1 MGALYIICSMTK
13 QNVQYKNSKF
23 KRVTQKDI
31 VSTLETIHGIGQDTA
46 QDVVSLVDATEY
58 KDLLNDDRT
67 DLKSN
72 VKRALLTSQINLDS
86 VLAVVLY
93 QAQKNDGEEVILYK
107 KGDSS
112 DLL

>member
-1 MGALYIICSMTK
+1 M
-13 QNVQYKNSKF
+13 NVQYKNSKF
-23 KRVTQKDI
+23 KRVTQNDI

-58 KDLLNDDRT
+58 KDLLNDERT
-67 DLKSN
+67 DLKVN
-72 VKRALLTSQINLDS
+72 VKRALLTSQINRES

>member
-1 MGALYIICSMTK
+1 M
-13 QNVQYKNSKF
+13 NVQYKNSKF
-23 KRVTQKDI
+23 KRVTQKEI

-46 QDVVSLVDATEY
+46 QDVVSLVDATDY

-67 DLKSN
+67 DLKVN
-72 VKRALLTSQINLDS
+72 VKRALLTSQINRES

>member
-1 MGALYIICSMTK
+1 M
-13 QNVQYKNSKF
+13 NVQYKNSKF

-58 KDLLNDDRT
+58 KDLLNDDKT
-67 DLKSN
+67 DLKVN
-72 VKRALLTSQINLDS
+72 VKRALLTSQINRES

>member
-1 MGALYIICSMTK
+1 MTK

-46 QDVVSLVDATEY
+46 QEVVSLVDATEY

-67 DLKSN
+67 DLKVN
-72 VKRALLTSQINLDS
+72 VKRALLTSQINRES